1 MEGTCPVISDGCTKM
16 EAPMIVP
23 TTMAVACGSR
33 MACRSSGV
41 LLVVISSGDRLVRV
55 ILGFAKRDNIRVDGA
70 GG

>member
-1 MEGTCPVISDGCTKM
+1 MEGTCPVISDGCTKI

-41 LLVVISSGDRLVRV
+41 LPVVISSGYRLARV
-55 ILGFAKRDNIRVDGA
+55 MLGFAKRDNIRVD
-70 GG
+70 